1 MGEPIGIGGPDFA
14 QDGIAC
20 SALEEG
26 KPVAGQAN
34 GEAVLI
40 VRRGEGFFAIGAACT
55 HYGAPLAD
63 GIVEGGTIRCPWHHA
78 RFELA
83 TGEASG
89 PPALDA
95 IPCFPVERRGDRLF
109 VLPRPKD
116 PSKAPGGNPVRSASG
131 GPQSVAIVG
140 MPNARLGERACAF
153 VVPKPGHRFSFDDM
167 IHFLMEQKVTRQ
179 HMPERLEVV
188 DALPMTPSG
197 KVQKF
202 KLRETAKAMLQTA

>member
-1 MGEPIGIGGPDFA
+1 VIEI
-14 QDGIAC
+14 
-20 SALEEG
+20 EG
-26 KPVAGQAN
+26 LLFRHP
-34 GEAVLI
+34 AV
-40 VRRGEGFFAIGAACT
+40 
-55 HYGAPLAD
+55 
-63 GIVEGGTIRCPWHHA
+63 
-78 RFELA
+78 
-83 TGEASG
+83 
-89 PPALDA
+89 
-95 IPCFPVERRGDRLF
+95 
-109 VLPRPKD
+109 
-116 PSKAPGGNPVRSASG
+116 
-131 GPQSVAIVG
+131 QSVAIVG